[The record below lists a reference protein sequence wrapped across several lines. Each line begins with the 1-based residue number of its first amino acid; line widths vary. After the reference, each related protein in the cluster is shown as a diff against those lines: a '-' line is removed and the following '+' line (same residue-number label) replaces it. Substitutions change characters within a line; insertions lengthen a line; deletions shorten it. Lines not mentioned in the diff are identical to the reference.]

1 MIEFL
6 IPKTLASKPHN
17 GARFRRLNTKP
28 SIGDVELLILEGVMG
43 DLRPGAVLLQWSFVN
58 IDVLDLQLTPL
69 LSEPKIDVVTFP
81 IATLFPK
88 IRADNILVVAL

>member
-1 MIEFL
+1 MIESL

-43 DLRPGAVLLQWSFVN
+43 DLRPGAVLLQ
-58 IDVLDLQLTPL
+58 
-69 LSEPKIDVVTFP
+69 
-81 IATLFPK
+81 
-88 IRADNILVVAL
+88 